1 MVGPHG
7 PYSPDDGSH
16 DPGGSRDCLVALG
29 VPDRPNGS
37 GGPHSPSCPH
47 GPGRFYAL
55 NHQIQI

>member
-16 DPGGSRDCLVALG
+16 DPDGSHGPGGSRDCLVALG

-37 GGPHSPSCPH
+37 GGPHGPSCPH
-47 GPGRFYAL
+47 GST
-55 NHQIQI
+55 